1 VATACPYDRIGN
13 GWLTAAIS
21 RPAFSP
27 SKVFCSM
34 SDNPLLSA
42 WSTPFGLPPFADIRP
57 QDYVAAFDTAMAEA
71 RADIDAIA
79 GHADA
84 PTFDNTI
91 RAMETS
97 GEALTRVSRTFYNLT
112 GAHTNPELQAI
123 EREMAPK
130 LARHGSETLLNPK
143 LAARVFALWD
153 QRAGLDLT
161 PEQARVLERY
171 QLMFTRAGA
180 GLDEA
185 AKTRMAEIS
194 QRLATLGTQ
203 FAQNVLKDESDY
215 QLVLETEADR
225 AGLPD
230 FLLAA
235 AAAAAKERGLE
246 GKHVITLS
254 RSSIE
259 PFLQFST
266 NRALREEA
274 FKAWSARGEAEGP
287 TDNRGVIAE
296 TLALRAERARLL
308 GYPSYAAYKLDD
320 AMAKTPDAV
329 RGLLTRVWGP
339 AVERAREEAEKLAE
353 VARAEGNN
361 AAIAP
366 WDWRHYAEKVRK
378 RDHDLDETEL
388 KPYLRLDKIIE
399 AAFDT
404 ATRLFG
410 LRFEEKHGLPV
421 YHPDVRVFEVSDAQ
435 GNHVGLF
442 LGDYFARPSK
452 RSGAWMSAFRAQH
465 KLDGEVRPI
474 IVNVMNFS
482 KGADGEPALLTF
494 DDARTLF
501 HEFGHGLHG
510 LLSDVTYPMIS
521 GTSVARDFV
530 ELPSQ
535 LYEHWLSQPE
545 VLSRFAVHYKTGE
558 PMPKALLDK
567 VLGARNFNQGF
578 ATVEYTAC
586 ALIDL
591 ALHEMPD
598 PSGIDVT
605 AYEASA
611 LKDLGMPSEITM
623 RHRLPHFAHAF
634 AGEGYSSG
642 YYSYMWSEVM
652 DADAFSAFEETGNVF
667 DPATAEKLYRHI
679 YSAGGRQD
687 PDAAYKAFRGRGPDI
702 NALLEKRGLKAA

>member
-1 VATACPYDRIGN
+1 
-13 GWLTAAIS
+13 
-21 RPAFSP
+21 
-27 SKVFCSM
+27 M

-57 QDYVAAFDTAMAEA
+57 QDYVAAFDIAMAEA
-71 RADIDAIA
+71 RAEIDAIA
-79 GHADA
+79 GQADA

-91 RAMETS
+91 GAMETS

-130 LARHGSETLLNPK
+130 LAKHGSETLLNPK

-171 QLMFTRAGA
+171 QLMFARAGA

-287 TDNRGVIAE
+287 TDNRGIIAE

-339 AVERAREEAEKLAE
+339 AVERAREEAGKLAE

-567 VLGARNFNQGF
+567 LLGARNFNQGF